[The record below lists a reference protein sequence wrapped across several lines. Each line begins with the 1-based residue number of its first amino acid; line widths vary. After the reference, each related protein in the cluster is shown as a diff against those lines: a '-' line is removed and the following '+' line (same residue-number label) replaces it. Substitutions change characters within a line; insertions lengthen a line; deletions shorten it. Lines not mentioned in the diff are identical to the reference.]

1 MTDDTAPTIDTA
13 AARERLFAML
23 DRLGIETTTHRHA
36 AVFTVEQNRAGRGAL
51 PGAHC
56 KSLYLRDKKGAE
68 WLVVALEDRALD
80 MKLLASVIG
89 AARLSFGS
97 PARLGARLGVAP
109 GSVSPLALINDD
121 AGAVRV
127 VIDAEVMAADLVNFH
142 PLTNE
147 ATTAIA
153 PSDLARFIA
162 ECGHVAEV
170 VDLGPATRAPVE

>member
-127 VIDAEVMAADLVNFH
+127 VIDAEIMAADLVNFH

-153 PSDLARFIA
+153 PSDLARFIV
-162 ECGHVAEV
+162 ECGHAAEV
-170 VDLGPATRAPVE
+170 VDLAPATRAPVE